1 VAVLT
6 VRAKC
11 ALLFLWIVAEIC
23 RSPRPAQTRC
33 ATRAPG
39 RRGNTGSWRTRLNPQ
54 LKRFSSALWGAWR
67 RGASEDF
74 IISAARFHL
83 GACTHICN
91 DRCAAPKPRC
101 RNLPAVGS
109 GEGDARA
116 SLSSPSVL
124 PQTLKK
130 AVSPAVR
137 RRRCFPGISHA
148 FPVSEGAGP
157 GPSRCARRPV
167 RRCAF
172 LSSPISSHRFGEG
185 FQRSRSRH

>member
-1 VAVLT
+1 MCHPSTRTSGEHGELANPSKSATETLQFCAVGCMAAWSERRLHH
-6 VRAKC
+6 KC
-11 ALLFLWIVAEIC
+11 GA
-23 RSPRPAQTRC
+23 
-33 ATRAPG
+33 
-39 RRGNTGSWRTRLNPQ
+39 
-54 LKRFSSALWGAWR
+54 FSSRSVYAYLQR
-67 RGASEDF
+67 PLRP
-74 IISAARFHL
+74 
-83 GACTHICN
+83 
-91 DRCAAPKPRC
+91 PKPRC
-101 RNLPAVGS
+101 RNLPAVVS

-116 SLSSPSVL
+116 SLSSPLVL

-137 RRRCFPGISHA
+137 RRRCFPDISHA